1 MKYAELIKKIKDIL
15 LPVSR
20 EYADYEAGRIVRL
33 TAKTDSARLFAAL
46 RDDVPSDIA
55 EKSENIAKRRLCGKP
70 LEYIIKRADFFGL
83 EFYVDRRVLVPRAD
97 TEVIVEKAI
106 SLSRGGIKTADICCG
121 SGCIGLSVLKNT
133 ENTTADMFDIS
144 EGACEITAKNAAS
157 LGLADRVSVFCRDV
171 FSDGFFDGCGKYDMI
186 ISNPPYIK
194 TDVIDGLSPEV
205 KSEPHIALDGG
216 DDGLVFYR
224 RLFDICP
231 EMLSEGGTIIF
242 EIGCDQA
249 RQVISEGERHGF
261 YCEAFRDYGGNFRCV
276 TAKKL

>member
-1 MKYAELIKKIKDIL
+1 MKYAGLIKEIKDIL
-15 LPVSR
+15 LPVCG

-46 RDDVPSDIA
+46 HDDVPPEVVKKSEDIA
-55 EKSENIAKRRLCGKP
+55 KKRLCGEP
-70 LEYIIKRADFFGL
+70 LEYIINKADFFGL
-83 EFYVDRRVLVPRAD
+83 ELYVDRRVLVPRAD
-97 TEVIVEKAI
+97 TEVIIEKAI
-106 SLSRGGIKTADICCG
+106 SLSHCKMKIADICCG

-144 EGACEITAKNAAS
+144 DGACEITEKNAAS
-157 LGLADRVSVFCRDV
+157 LGLSERVSVFCRDV
-171 FSDGFFDGCGKYDMI
+171 FSSGFFDGCGKYDMI
-186 ISNPPYIK
+186 ISNPPYIR

-216 DDGLVFYR
+216 EDGLFFYR

-249 RQVISEGERHGF
+249 QQVISEGERHGF